1 MVYFKTLWKEI
12 QDRAF
17 VVAAMVTVITTLS
30 DSAQMYA
37 ILLFSTASAL
47 HIYNKTRSV
56 I

>member
-1 MVYFKTLWKEI
+1 MVYLKTLWKEI
-12 QDRAF
+12 QGKAF
-17 VVAAMVTVITTLS
+17 VVAAMVTVITTLNNS
-30 DSAQMYA
+30 SQMYA